1 MALPKRFKLGKN
13 EYTVRPMRRIKDGV
27 FGTVYPTLR
36 VVAYQ
41 TEDRS
46 PKQRAETFWHEITHA
61 VLHDMNDPRWADEK
75 FVSAFSKRLAQVVR
89 TAEME

>member
-1 MALPKRFKLGKN
+1 MTLPQRFTLGKHK
-13 EYTVRPMRRIKDGV
+13 YTVRPMRRLKAGV

-41 TEDRS
+41 TEGRS
-46 PKQRAETFWHEITHA
+46 PKQRAETFWHEVTHA
-61 VLHDMNDPRWADEK
+61 ILHDMKDPRWADEV

>member
-1 MALPKRFKLGKN
+1 MTLPKRFKLGKHA
-13 EYTVRPMRRIKDGV
+13 YVVRPVRSLKDGV
-27 FGTVYPTLR
+27 FGTVYPTLH

-41 TEDRS
+41 TRGRT

-61 VLHDMNDPRWADEK
+61 VLFDMNDPRWNDEK

-89 TAEME
+89 TAEL